1 MTNSSFRCLFCR
13 SFGTRTVPCTVVVPR
28 WSIMVYSFFSENAGG
43 AMRVSI
49 ELVATFI
56 NFGEKAAAGVTY
68 CASTCAKVSSWTLTR
83 LGSRNEKG
91 ETMGSGRY
99 YHSSSPPPNHPPP
112 PLSPLSSPPPPSQP
126 PPSPPFSP
134 LLEPASPQDHPPESP
149 ADPGGG
155 GDAASPPDG
164 AEPPSSFLCTTSIC
178 RGPRMPSIIRLA
190 TDVPTPHAKPS
201 ISAPRK
207 PPPSPPAAG
216 TPASGC
222 GATALGFGAPTAVV

>member
-99 YHSSSPPPNHPPP
+99 YHSSSPPPNLGQKCLHMSSTISGQITQARHPPP
-112 PLSPLSSPPPPSQP
+112 PLSPLSSPP
-126 PPSPPFSP
+126 
-134 LLEPASPQDHPPESP
+134 DHHN
-149 ADPGGG
+149 AVN
-155 GDAASPPDG
+155 
-164 AEPPSSFLCTTSIC
+164 SSVC
-178 RGPRMPSIIRLA
+178 R
-190 TDVPTPHAKPS
+190 PHAR
-201 ISAPRK
+201 A
-207 PPPSPPAAG
+207 
-216 TPASGC
+216 
-222 GATALGFGAPTAVV
+222 